1 MACTTILVGKNASYD
16 GSTIVARNEDSP
28 STEFMP
34 KKFIVVKPK
43 DQPKKYKSVIS
54 HAEIAL
60 PKNPL
65 QYTCMPNGVDYEG
78 IWGCCGVNA
87 LNISMS
93 ATETITSN
101 ERVLAADPL
110 VNLIKAKGKK
120 GTKGYLPETP
130 GGIGEEDFV
139 TLVLPYIRSARE
151 GVIRLGS
158 LLEQVGTYE
167 MNGIAFQDENEI
179 WWLETIGGHH
189 WIAKRVPDDSYVIMP
204 NQFGIDYFDLK
215 DAFGEQREHLCSA
228 DLREFIAENHLDLSL
243 DEPFNARY
251 AFGSNADSD
260 HTYNTPRAWIAQ
272 RYLNPKSSTWDG
284 IDAEYRPDSDDI
296 PWMRVP
302 DRKITIEDVKYILS
316 LRYQGTPYDPY
327 GSKGDPSL
335 RGAFRP
341 IGLNRNNTLAC
352 VQIRPY
358 MPEDIKSIQWIAYGS
373 NVFNALV
380 PFYVNVDK
388 TPKYV
393 ANTTDQV
400 STENFY
406 WANRLVAV
414 MADASYNACSSHIE
428 RYQLAVQTKGRA
440 IVNKYDKQ
448 FEAKGNTKQHCEAAN
463 AEIADM
469 IRKETDDLLDKVLFT
484 SSMQMKSNFAR
495 SDA

>member
-1 MACTTILVGKNASYD
+1 MACTTILVGKDASYD

-43 DQPKKYKSVIS
+43 DQPKKYKSVVS
-54 HAEIAL
+54 HAEIEL
-60 PKNPL
+60 KDKPM

-78 IWGCCGVNA
+78 IWGCCGVNER
-87 LNISMS
+87 NISMS

-110 VNLIKAKGKK
+110 VKLIKEKGKK
-120 GTKGYLPETP
+120 GDKGYVPETP

-139 TLVLPYIRSARE
+139 TLVLPYIKSARD
-151 GVIRLGS
+151 GVLRLGA

-189 WIAKRVPDDSYVIMP
+189 WIAKRVPDDCYVVMP
-204 NQFGIDYFDLK
+204 NQFGIDYFDLD
-215 DAFGEQREHLCSA
+215 DAFGEQNENLCSA
-228 DLREFIAENHLDLSL
+228 DLREFIADNHLDLAL

-260 HTYNTPRAWIAQ
+260 HTYNTPRAWVIQ
-272 RYLNPKSSTWDG
+272 RYFNHHTNFWDG
-284 IDAEYRPDSDDI
+284 INADFRPDSDNI

-302 DRKITIEDVKYILS
+302 DRKITIEDVKYVLS
-316 LRYQGTPYDPY
+316 MHYQGTPYDPY
-327 GSKGDPSL
+327 LQKGDLSQ
-335 RGAFRP
+335 RGMFRP
-341 IGLNRNNTLAC
+341 IGINRNNVLGC

-358 MPEDIKSIQWIAYGS
+358 MPEPLKSIQWVAYGS
-373 NVFNALV
+373 NIFNALV
-380 PFYVNVDK
+380 PFYANINK
-388 TPKYV
+388 TPDYV
-393 ANTTDQV
+393 ANTTGQV
-400 STENFY
+400 TTENFY

-414 MADASYNACSSHIE
+414 MADAHFNACASHIE
-428 RYQLAVQTKGRA
+428 RYQLAVQTAGHA
-440 IVNKYDKQ
+440 IINQYDKQ
-448 FEAKGNTKQHCEAAN
+448 FTTKAKAKKLCETAN
-463 AEIADM
+463 QEIAEM
-469 IRKETDDLLDKVLFT
+469 IKRETDDLLDKVLFT
-484 SSMQMKSNFAR
+484 SSMQMKCNFAR